1 MHKPWFDPV
10 PLLPFAIRKDY
21 IINGKGS
28 DNLYNNTSLMDTVSL
43 KITKGVSYR
52 GLYLKLIW

>member
-1 MHKPWFDPV
+1 MHKPCNWFDPV

-28 DNLYNNTSLMDTVSL
+28 DN
-43 KITKGVSYR
+43 
-52 GLYLKLIW
+52 

>member
-1 MHKPWFDPV
+1 MINWYDMHKPGFDPV

-28 DNLYNNTSLMDTVSL
+28 DN
-43 KITKGVSYR
+43 
-52 GLYLKLIW
+52 